1 MHELGIATEIV
12 RLLENQRLQRG
23 FARVNI
29 VRLRAG
35 GLSGVD
41 GQALQLAFEIARDG
55 SCAAGAVLQLE
66 QRAMTLLCR
75 PCGQESPCAL
85 GGGPETCPACGSSDL
100 IIQGEEGIDVV
111 SIEVD

>member
-1 MHELGIATEIV
+1 
-12 RLLENQRLQRG
+12 
-23 FARVNI
+23 
-29 VRLRAG
+29 
-35 GLSGVD
+35 
-41 GQALQLAFEIARDG
+41 
-55 SCAAGAVLQLE
+55 
-66 QRAMTLLCR
+66 MTLLCR